1 MKWGKAMEKEERI
14 GENYVIHSYKH
25 NGQLY
30 KSWDEAILLEKT
42 DTYYVFGN
50 QQTKVTEVDG
60 HNWYTKEP
68 AILFYFKNHWFNII
82 GQCKEQ
88 GLTFYCNMT
97 SPFILEEGA
106 IKYIDYD
113 LDVRIFSTGSFKI
126 LDRRE
131 YAYHKKKMNYSKQLD
146 EIIKKELSIL
156 IEMIRNKDYFFQKET
171 IDKYVQIYHE
181 KVAKSKE
188 KMPL

>member
-1 MKWGKAMEKEERI
+1 MENMGKV

-50 QQTKVTEVDG
+50 QKTKVTEVDG
-60 HNWYTKEP
+60 RTWYTKEP

-82 GQCKEQ
+82 GQCKEK

-97 SPFILEEGA
+97 SPFIIEEGA

-113 LDVRIFSTGSFKI
+113 LDVRIFPTGSFKI

-131 YAYHKKKMNYSKQLD
+131 YAYHKKKMAYSKQLD
-146 EIIKKELSIL
+146 SILKRELSTL
-156 IEMIRNKDYFFQKET
+156 IEMIRQVDYFFQPET
-171 IDKYVQIYHE
+171 IEKYVNMYQLE
-181 KVAKSKE
+181 VKKSKE
-188 KMPL
+188 KMAL